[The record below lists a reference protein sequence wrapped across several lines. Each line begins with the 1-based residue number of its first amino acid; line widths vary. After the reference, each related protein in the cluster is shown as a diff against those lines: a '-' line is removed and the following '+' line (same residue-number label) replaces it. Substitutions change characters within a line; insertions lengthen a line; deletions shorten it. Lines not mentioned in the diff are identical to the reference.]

1 MVEFDL
7 FSNIDNYIIIA
18 IEQLQKKKKSKTN
31 NKAMINKMWKEEE
44 KVGNKVIHNC
54 IKLIIIIKAKKQC
67 SNNIILEIH
76 QKVMINQIEMEQ
88 KSMIKEN

>member
-18 IEQLQKKKKSKTN
+18 TEQLQKKKSKTN
-31 NKAMINKMWKEEE
+31 NILE
-44 KVGNKVIHNC
+44 
-54 IKLIIIIKAKKQC
+54 IIIKAKKQC

-76 QKVMINQIEMEQ
+76 QKLVINQIEMEQ